1 MGPCTGRHVTGELIA
16 VAAVAFVVDRHDRS
30 RRNVSPPLVFDDD
43 ALRLCRLFHGE
54 PPRLVPRVAVATRRR
69 SSPGTRVRAT
79 TTTSSTGRV
88 GRTRVAPRG
97 SLVDLHLWEREA
109 FDRGRVVAH
118 LDEGRVDRLGRE
130 RRRRVHEQVRE
141 RDRRQEE
148 RRGRD
153 ERSRAVQEFEERQV
167 RQRLVHRV
175 VRVVFL
181 LVVGVEAWRCQF
193 SWIVARESSELTFGF
208 RGTEPRPSYPELDEA
223 WTLFEHVRE
232 TSFRQERRPPQCKL
246 FQVARVAEDLEEVRI
261 RDAVHVTVAMMDNTV
276 SSRDDRLGWH
286 TETLT

>member
-16 VAAVAFVVDRHDRS
+16 VAAVAFVVGRHDRS
-30 RRNVSPPLVFDDD
+30 RRDVSPPLVFDDD

-54 PPRLVPRVAVATRRR
+54 PPRLGPRVAVATRRR
-69 SSPGTRVRAT
+69 SSHGTRVRAT
-79 TTTSSTGRV
+79 TTTPTCRV
-88 GRTRVAPRG
+88 GRARVAPRG

-153 ERSRAVQEFEERQV
+153 ERARAVQQFEERQV

-175 VRVVFL
+175 VRVVFS
-181 LVVGVEAWRCQF
+181 LVVVVEAWRCQF

-208 RGTEPRPSYPELDEA
+208 RGTEPRPSDPELDEA
-223 WTLFEHVRE
+223 RTLFEHVRE
-232 TSFRQERRPPQCKL
+232 TSLRQERRPPQCKL
-246 FQVARVAEDLEEVRI
+246 FQVARVAEDLEEVRV
-261 RDAVHVTVAMMDNTV
+261 RDAVHQTVAMTDATV
-276 SSRDDRLGWH
+276 SSRDDRLERD
-286 TETLT
+286 TESLT